1 MKSPYKTKQREDIIS
16 YLGTTG
22 GRHFTAADICR
33 HFQERGRPIG
43 TATVYRQLEKLVDEG
58 QVKKYALSDGGSACD
73 EYIDP
78 ENNCCRPVC
87 YHRKCQVCGRLIHM
101 ECREITQ
108 LEQHLLSRHGF
119 RIDPARTVF
128 YGVCAACGGKEPV
141 QI

>member
-58 QVKKYALSDGGSACD
+58 QVKKYALSDGGSACY
-73 EYIDP
+73 EYID
-78 ENNCCRPVC
+78 
-87 YHRKCQVCGRLIHM
+87 
-101 ECREITQ
+101 
-108 LEQHLLSRHGF
+108 LLVKFAAESLF
-119 RIDPARTVF
+119 RAQAQKGIQARNIR
-128 YGVCAACGGKEPV
+128 GGEFV
-141 QI
+141 